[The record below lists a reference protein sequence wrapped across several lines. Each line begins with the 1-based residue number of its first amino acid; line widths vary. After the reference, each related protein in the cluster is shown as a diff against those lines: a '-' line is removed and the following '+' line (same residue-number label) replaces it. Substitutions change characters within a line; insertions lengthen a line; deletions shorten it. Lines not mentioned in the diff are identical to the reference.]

1 MHGGAPYQANVKTVP
16 GKRAILEAMKE
27 LDDDAQRSEDIEVPL
42 WLKMCQ
48 LRLAKVLME
57 FKVLR
62 CNAEVAALVDSIEKR
77 CHLEEAL
84 TIRSQALIS
93 ELAELRE
100 RRLRQLHDH
109 EIQLVVKQ
117 GQVEIDLGDFC
128 PDFTGSALIHRSRV
142 ELLNK
147 QILGIGGKKLE
158 VMRDALRFRRGIVMQ
173 RWEYERCR
181 MTLEDLVQTL
191 RDIDF
196 MKVTRAIQQ
205 YLSEGGDTTEKKIAR
220 LERRLDILYQEA
232 ARQREEDADVT
243 EYLERL
249 LRIKRADNQRLAL
262 EARELNVDVSER
274 ELLYDI
280 RCNHQRA
287 WQARQRLDN
296 LRKIRDLCDIAGF
309 QQRYMTMLHSELQ
322 RMYSKT
328 FPMLHAIN

>member
-1 MHGGAPYQANVKTVP
+1 
-16 GKRAILEAMKE
+16 
-27 LDDDAQRSEDIEVPL
+27 
-42 WLKMCQ
+42 MCQ

-57 FKVLR
+57 FKVR
-62 CNAEVAALVDSIEKR
+62 P
-77 CHLEEAL
+77 
-84 TIRSQALIS
+84 RSS
-93 ELAELRE
+93 RSWPNCGE

-220 LERRLDILYQEA
+220 LERRLDILYQ
-232 ARQREEDADVT
+232 
-243 EYLERL
+243 
-249 LRIKRADNQRLAL
+249 RLAL